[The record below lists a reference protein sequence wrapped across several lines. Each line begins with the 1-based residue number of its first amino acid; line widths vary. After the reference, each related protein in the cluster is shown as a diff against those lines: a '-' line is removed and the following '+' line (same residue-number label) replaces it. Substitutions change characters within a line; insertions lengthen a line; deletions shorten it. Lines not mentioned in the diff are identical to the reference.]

1 MSDTKKKAEP
11 LRIVLYPDPVLT
23 KKARAIT
30 PEEIKAGKADGLDLR
45 EFAQRMLLTMYD
57 ADGLGLAAP
66 QVGVSLRLWVADGS
80 EHRDQPIVVINPE
93 LLDPAGKLEMEEG
106 CLSIPEVRGK
116 VKRFQTLKVRGVDL
130 DGKPIEFVA
139 EDLLSRVAQHET
151 DHLDGVLFITRLGT
165 ASRFLLRSKLR
176 TLEEEY
182 EVMQRRK
189 KKA

>member
-1 MSDTKKKAEP
+1 MSDAKKKAEP

-93 LLDPAGKLEMEEG
+93 LIEPSGTLEMEEG

-116 VKRFQTLKVRGVDL
+116 VKRFQSLKVRGVDP
-130 DGKPIEFVA
+130 DGKPVEFVA

-165 ASRFLLRSKLR
+165 AARFLLRSKLR

-189 KKA
+189 KKP